1 MNNDSPAN
9 SAAPSQSD
17 LDQRQLLRVVQD
29 FHELR
34 RQREQAYGEL
44 ARAHRITL
52 SKLALAAEYKD
63 GDTGIHIVRI
73 GALSALL
80 SRILGKPADWCARI
94 EQAAPMH
101 DIGKIGI
108 PDDILKKPAGLS
120 AHERKIMETHPVI
133 GAQILGN
140 TDVPV
145 LHMAAEIALGHHE
158 RWDGSGY
165 PHRLHGEDIPES
177 ARIVAVID
185 FIDALT
191 MDRCYR
197 KALTD
202 EEALTM
208 LKTSRGSHFDPRIV
222 DAAIAAFPQIT
233 ALRDAINR
241 GEYQQEAGYPPM
253 LARSPQ

>member
-1 MNNDSPAN
+1 MNDRSFT
-9 SAAPSQSD
+9 AAPLPQTD
-17 LDQRQLLRVVQD
+17 LDHRQILRVVQD
-29 FHELR
+29 FHEMR
-34 RQREQAYGEL
+34 RQREHAYGEL
-44 ARAHRITL
+44 AHAHRITL
-52 SKLALAAEYKD
+52 SKLTLAAEYKD
-63 GDTGIHIVRI
+63 GDTGVHIVRI

-80 SRILGKPADWCARI
+80 SRILGEPADWCARI

-108 PDDILKKPAGLS
+108 PDDILKKPGGLN
-120 AHERKIMETHPVI
+120 AHERAIMETHPI
-133 GAQILGN
+133 SGAQILGN

-145 LHMAAEIALGHHE
+145 LLMAAEIAHGHHE

-165 PHRLHGEDIPES
+165 PQGLKGEDIPES

-197 KALTD
+197 KAISDD
-202 EEALTM
+202 ETLTM
-208 LKTSRGSHFDPRIV
+208 LKTSSGNHFDPRIV
-222 DAAIAAFPQIT
+222 DATIAAFPQIT

-241 GEYQQEAGYPPM
+241 GEHGQDKGVAPH
-253 LARSPQ
+253 LASPRH